1 MKVEIDYN
9 GATRIE
15 KQQLNETFAEG
26 VEQATECALQYI
38 AEHYLSECS
47 VATAHAALTDC
58 ERFILKT
65 VEPKKFLEKKSKK
78 IF

>member
-1 MKVEIDYN
+1 MER
-9 GATRIE
+9 TRVE
-15 KQQLNETFAEG
+15 KQQLDEAFAEG
-26 VEQATECALQYI
+26 AKQATECALQYI

-47 VATAHAALTDC
+47 VVTAHAALTDC

-78 IF
+78 NF